1 MTRADAALRGGLVV
15 VGVVLGLYG
24 AYLTLSRQTER
35 QIVSTVQYLV
45 GGVVL
50 NDLLIAVAALV
61 VGFLVIRF
69 LPVAVRAPVAVGSIV
84 LGSVTLL
91 AVPVLLSYG
100 RKPDN
105 PTLLDRDFVGGWAV
119 FAVLVV
125 VAVAVA
131 CVVRLRSA
139 RSARPGSD
147 A

>member
-1 MTRADAALRGGLVV
+1 MTRADAALRGGLVA
-15 VGVVLGLYG
+15 VGLVLGVYG

-50 NDLLIAVAALV
+50 NDLLIAVAALAI
-61 VGFLVIRF
+61 GFLVIRF
-69 LPVAVRAPVAVGSIV
+69 LPVAVRAPIAVGSIV

-91 AVPVLLSYG
+91 AVPVLLAYG

-105 PTLLDRDFVGGWAV
+105 PTLLDRDFRAGWLG

-131 CVVRLRSA
+131 CVVRLRAA
-139 RSARPGSD
+139 RSAAPTPD
-147 A
+147 